1 MNVMR
6 KESKLLLLGVGC
18 IFLSLPLSYFVDVY
32 GLFDF
37 ILFIP
42 LVLMFEVIVYSAFD
56 IKKLVT
62 NNQKE
67 EAGNLALGL
76 MVITLIVFI
85 IFALSFSLREPNNA
99 LYPYPWY

>member
-1 MNVMR
+1 MG
-6 KESKLLLLGVGC
+6 KERKLLLLGVSC
-18 IFLSLPLSYFVDVY
+18 VFLSLPLSYVVNVY

-42 LVLMFEVIVYSAFD
+42 LLLMFGVIAYSAFD
-56 IKKLVT
+56 IKKLVI

-67 EAGNLALGL
+67 DATNLALGL

-85 IFALSFSLREPNNA
+85 ILALSFSLREPNNA
-99 LYPYPWY
+99 LYPYRWF

>member
-1 MNVMR
+1 M
-6 KESKLLLLGVGC
+6 
-18 IFLSLPLSYFVDVY
+18 SYLVNVY

-42 LVLMFEVIVYSAFD
+42 LLLMFVVIAYSAFE
-56 IKKLVT
+56 IRKLVT

-67 EAGNLALGL
+67 DAANLALGL

-85 IFALSFSLREPNNA
+85 ILALSFSLREPNNA
-99 LYPYPWY
+99 LYPFSWF

>member
-1 MNVMR
+1 MS
-6 KESKLLLLGVGC
+6 KERKLLLLGIGC
-18 IFLSLPLSYFVDVY
+18 IFLSLPLSYVVNVY

-42 LVLMFEVIVYSAFD
+42 LLLMFGLLVYSAFD
-56 IKKLVT
+56 IKELAT

-67 EAGNLALGL
+67 DAANLALGL

-85 IFALSFSLREPNNA
+85 ILALSFSLREPNNA
-99 LYPYPWY
+99 LTPMNRWY

>member
-1 MNVMR
+1 MG
-6 KESKLLLLGVGC
+6 KERKLLLLGVSC
-18 IFLSLPLSYFVDVY
+18 VFLSLPLSYVVNVY

-42 LVLMFEVIVYSAFD
+42 LLLMVGVIAYSAFD

-67 EAGNLALGL
+67 DAANLAIGL

-85 IFALSFSLREPNNA
+85 ILALSFSLREINDG
-99 LYPYPWY
+99 LTSHGWF

>member
-1 MNVMR
+1 MR
-6 KESKLLLLGVGC
+6 KERKILLLSVGC
-18 IFLSLPLSYFVDVY
+18 IILSLPLSYLVNVY

-42 LVLMFEVIVYSAFD
+42 LLLMFVVIAYSAFE

-67 EAGNLALGL
+67 DAANLALGL

-85 IFALSFSLREPNNA
+85 ILALSFSLREPNNA
-99 LYPYPWY
+99 LYPFSWF

>member
-1 MNVMR
+1 MG
-6 KESKLLLLGVGC
+6 KEQKLLLLGVGC
-18 IFLSLPLSYFVDVY
+18 VFLSLPLSYLVNVY

-42 LVLMFEVIVYSAFD
+42 LLLMFGVIAYSAFD

-67 EAGNLALGL
+67 DAANLAIGL

-85 IFALSFSLREPNNA
+85 IFALSFSLREPNSGS
-99 LYPYPWY
+99 YPHGWF

>member
-1 MNVMR
+1 MR
-6 KESKLLLLGVGC
+6 KERKILLLSVGC
-18 IFLSLPLSYFVDVY
+18 IILSLPLSYLVNVY

-42 LVLMFEVIVYSAFD
+42 LLLMFVVIAYSAFE
-56 IKKLVT
+56 IRKLVT

-67 EAGNLALGL
+67 DAANLALGL

-85 IFALSFSLREPNNA
+85 ILALSFSLREPNNA
-99 LYPYPWY
+99 LYPFSWF